1 MKPRES
7 LAEGKDNL
15 EATEGEDDVHV
26 LPFSGETLS
35 PSGVKRTMFA
45 MCAVKPGE
53 LG

>member
-7 LAEGKDNL
+7 FPEGDDEL
-15 EATEGEDDVHV
+15 TTPEGEDEIHV

-35 PSGVKRTMFA
+35 PSGVKRTMSA

-53 LG
+53 LE